1 MARHNAYLIC
11 KIAQDGIAHR
21 RDMRRMEEQ
30 VAAERRNAAAL
41 RTSTGAAV
49 NETEDALRIAV
60 GRIHEAN
67 DLLRQQRAE
76 LEEAKAR
83 IAELEA
89 RVHSWKA
96 LCSFLKDLMIKSGV
110 DSLIRI
116 FDKNIR
122 ANDGEMINLPSQVL
136 EEAFNAKY
144 AEVKGRE

>member
-1 MARHNAYLIC
+1 MGKYYDICAR
-11 KIAQDGIAHR
+11 AQQEIAHR
-21 RDMRRMEEQ
+21 RDIRRMNEQ
-30 VAAERRNAAAL
+30 LAAERRNAADL
-41 RTSTGAAV
+41 RARTGAAV

-83 IAELEA
+83 IAHLEA
-89 RVHSWKA
+89 KVHGWQTA
-96 LCSFLKDLMIKSGV
+96 YLFLKDLMIKSGV

-122 ANDGEMINLPSQVL
+122 AADGEMINLPGQVL
-136 EEAFNAKY
+136 EEAYNAK
-144 AEVKGRE
+144 REELKSRE